1 MASRPCLRFLQIKPA
16 KTKLSPFGRSATI
29 YVAQVEPAQRR
40 AGTPFVKRR
49 NLKVHVAV
57 DVGDDLGGDAAAAQL
72 AQRGLDNGGQ
82 RGFAL
87 GIDGVATEGSDLG
100 DICGCGLDMHAA
112 ADQTRAYL
120 CQIKIVQVILAGAD

>member
-1 MASRPCLRFLQIKPA
+1 MCP
-16 KTKLSPFGRSATI
+16 
-29 YVAQVEPAQRR
+29 EPAQRR
-40 AGTPFVKRR
+40 AVTPFVKRR

-57 DVGDDLGGDAAAAQL
+57 DVGGDLGGDMVAAQF

-87 GIDGVATEGSDLG
+87 GIDGVATEGSNLG

-112 ADQTRAYL
+112 ADQARAYL

>member
-57 DVGDDLGGDAAAAQL
+57 DVGGDLEEDVAAAQL
-72 AQRGLDNGGQ
+72 AQRGLDDGGQ
-82 RGFAL
+82 RGL
-87 GIDGVATEGSDLG
+87 TLVVDGATAESGNLG
-100 DICGCGLDMHAA
+100 DICGGGLDMHAA
-112 ADQTRAYL
+112 TDQARANL
-120 CQIKIVQVILAGAD
+120 RQVKIVQVILAGAD

>member
-1 MASRPCLRFLQIKPA
+1 M
-16 KTKLSPFGRSATI
+16 
-29 YVAQVEPAQRR
+29 V
-40 AGTPFVKRR
+40 
-49 NLKVHVAV
+49 
-57 DVGDDLGGDAAAAQL
+57 AAQF

-87 GIDGVATEGSDLG
+87 GIDGVAADAEGSNLG

-112 ADQTRAYL
+112 ADQARAYL